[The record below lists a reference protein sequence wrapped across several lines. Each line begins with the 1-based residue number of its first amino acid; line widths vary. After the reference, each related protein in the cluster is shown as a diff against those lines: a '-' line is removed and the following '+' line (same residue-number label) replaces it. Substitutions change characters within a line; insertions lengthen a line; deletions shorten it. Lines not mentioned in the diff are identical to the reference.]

1 MKILYEDDAVI
12 VVVKEAG
19 VAVQSANIGRM
30 DLVSELRNHI
40 HSPYIGVVHRLDQP
54 VEGIMVFAKTSV
66 AAAELSKQVR
76 DHLLN
81 KRYDAL
87 VTLEG
92 EDIPVKGTLRDHV
105 IFDRRNN
112 RSFVT
117 EASAPGAKEALLDY
131 EIKEILRG
139 HENRGAHVEIDLH
152 TGRHHQ
158 IRLQLSHAKMP
169 IIGDR
174 KYNDAKKPRN
184 GGLCLA
190 ASGLV
195 FIHPG
200 SHTRMEYHTEPGF
213 LKKKETIIADL

>member
-66 AAAELSKQVR
+66 AAAELSEQVR

-92 EDIPVKGTLRDHV
+92 EDLPV
-105 IFDRRNN
+105 
-112 RSFVT
+112 
-117 EASAPGAKEALLDY
+117 
-131 EIKEILRG
+131 RG
-139 HENRGAHVEIDLH
+139 HCGI
-152 TGRHHQ
+152 
-158 IRLQLSHAKMP
+158 M
-169 IIGDR
+169 
-174 KYNDAKKPRN
+174 
-184 GGLCLA
+184 
-190 ASGLV
+190 
-195 FIHPG
+195 
-200 SHTRMEYHTEPGF
+200 
-213 LKKKETIIADL
+213 